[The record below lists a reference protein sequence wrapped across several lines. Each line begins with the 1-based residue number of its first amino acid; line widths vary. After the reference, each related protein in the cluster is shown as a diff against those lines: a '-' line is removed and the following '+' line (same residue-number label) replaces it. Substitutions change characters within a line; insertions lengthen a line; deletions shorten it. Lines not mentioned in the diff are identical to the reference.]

1 MILIRAEVKGE
12 PDAPP
17 FTRFFECQ
25 DDLDD
30 VLFFELI
37 KRIKDKLLNNLK
49 INMNESLVMYCGY
62 IIEQLRNHISIPN
75 IQRNAAKLLRP
86 QDVMIGVPE
95 TLRKIS
101 FFVNL
106 DNLPRKKILF
116 HEPISVMRYEMQ

>member
-37 KRIKDKLLNNLK
+37 KRIKDKLLSNLK

-101 FFVNL
+101 FIVNL